1 MKNLFLVFVATLSLA
16 SIANGQATSETNCNY
31 QRCAL
36 GLAPVWNG
44 LAVTRGEEQRNVAV
58 LGFFWP
64 GDVSGVFEGDR
75 EAKRAAEDA
84 MSIRQIGAALTD
96 AGIVMATTG
105 IARALFRRDWDKLAT
120 GLTVAGGVSLGAS
133 IPFQFGADGY
143 LSRAV
148 WFFNR
153 RYSK

>member
-1 MKNLFLVFVATLSLA
+1 MNTFYFAVAAAISVA
-16 SIANGQATSETNCNY
+16 SIANGQATREPNCNY
-31 QRCAL
+31 ERCAL

-44 LAVTRGEEQRNVAV
+44 LAITRGEEQRKVAV

-64 GDVSGVFEGDR
+64 GDVSRVFEDDR
-75 EAKRAAEDA
+75 EATQAAEDA
-84 MSIRQIGAALTD
+84 MSIRQIGAILTD

-105 IARALFRRDWDKLAT
+105 VARALFRRDWDKVAT
-120 GLTVAGGVSLGAS
+120 GLAVAGGVSLGAS
-133 IPFQFGADGY
+133 VPFQFGADGY